1 MTALSPL
8 VPPSANP
15 SSWEHFHTRYRQ
27 GRNSVLGFSV
37 TFRSLL
43 EESLNMTQYGL
54 VCLLLAAMSWGQA
67 ASSPSTPAAQQS
79 GSPTS
84 AAGNPTESKEAEAA
98 KVAPDAP
105 VITINGLC
113 DNPPADKAADPNC
126 KTVITRAEFEKVL
139 DAVQPNMPARVR
151 RQFATRYSSALVMA
165 QKAHEMGLDQ
175 GTRFEDRMKLARL
188 QILSQ
193 SFNQAVQEKAGQISD
208 KDIEDYYHN
217 NSAAYEEADLQRI
230 FVPRSQQ
237 LPASKV
243 KLSAA
248 AEKKRQK
255 DAEDVMQKEADK
267 LRARAVAGEGFTK
280 LQDEAFVLAG
290 LKSKAPSTKMGK
302 VRRTGLPPAHASVMD
317 LKTGEISPVLSDQS
331 GFFIYKVGAKDAE
344 PLDKVKDEIRG
355 TLRTQRMQEQ
365 MQTVQQAATPKLDES
380 YFGPEM
386 APAHGMPL
394 PPPTASPSPKPSSP
408 GPK

>member
-1 MTALSPL
+1 
-8 VPPSANP
+8 
-15 SSWEHFHTRYRQ
+15 
-27 GRNSVLGFSV
+27 
-37 TFRSLL
+37 
-43 EESLNMTQYGL
+43 MTQYGL

-67 ASSPSTPAAQQS
+67 ASSTSTPAAQQS
-79 GSPTS
+79 GAAP
-84 AAGNPTESKEAEAA
+84 AGNATENKEADAS

-105 VITINGLC
+105 VITINGSC

-151 RQFATRYSSALVMA
+151 RQFATRYASAIVMA

-175 GTRFEDRMKLARL
+175 GSKFEDRMKLARL

-193 SFNQAVQEKAGQISD
+193 SFNQAMQEKAGQISD

-217 NSAAYEEADLQRI
+217 QSADYEEADLQRI

-243 KLSAA
+243 KLSDA

-255 DAEDVMQKEADK
+255 DAEDIMQKEADK
-267 LRARAVAGEGFTK
+267 LRARAVAGEDFTK
-280 LQDEAFVLAG
+280 LQGEASVLAG

-302 VRRTGLPPAHASVMD
+302 VRRTSLPPAHASVMD
-317 LKTGEISPVLSDQS
+317 LKTGEVSPVLSDQS
-331 GFFIYKVGAKDAE
+331 GYFIYKVGANDVE
-344 PLDKVKDEIRG
+344 PMDKVKDEIRG

-365 MQTVQQAATPKLDES
+365 MRAAQQSATPTLDES

-394 PPPTASPSPKPSSP
+394 PPPTGGTSPKPSSP
-408 GPK
+408 PGPK